1 MATMARVTRLLL
13 KEWEVTVDT
22 EEMKDLVAEAKKTE
36 EMMGSTIQ
44 ARVIR
49 LLLGGGVDLEE

>member
-1 MATMARVTRLLL
+1 MATMAKVTRLLL

-44 ARVIR
+44 DRV
-49 LLLGGGVDLEE
+49 